1 MENTMKTNTNLKA
14 QITDNINDI
23 ASGVRKDSNA
33 RNTLVTQLYE
43 VEKSNKFDFLVD
55 LNDKDSNKDTY
66 KADFKSIHQLNLIK
80 QNHLKYL
87 RDTFMTNFLG
97 VKWKSSDSD
106 NKPKLDALRDAMS
119 IFVCVS
125 VNSKS
130 MNKDVLINKNNS
142 YFTGANKSK
151 VYVNGS
157 FVNKWCEPLNKD
169 NVSEIALNFSELTR
183 VARAWYKSI
192 GGDNTSK
199 KTPFDS
205 AITRVSNLLNDDL
218 DGVNPFELSSAK
230 SKQLISFLVTDC
242 NKWLQAYKNNQE
254 QLKQIRKAG

>member
-1 MENTMKTNTNLKA
+1 MENTMKTNTNLKT

-33 RNTLVTQLYE
+33 RLTLVTQLDE
-43 VEKSNKFDFLVD
+43 VEKSKKFDFLVD

-66 KADFKSIHQLNLIK
+66 KPDFKTIHQLNLIK

-87 RDTFMTNFLG
+87 RDTFMSNFLG

-130 MNKDVLINKNNS
+130 MNKDILKTKNDS

-157 FVNKWCEPLNKD
+157 FVHKYCEPLNKD

-218 DGVNPFELSSAK
+218 DGVKPFELSSAK

-254 QLKQIRKAG
+254 QLKQMRKAG